1 MELDLP
7 TVKLNGK
14 GSKSND
20 GDLFDVSLTDEEYDK
35 KNYHNDTAIRQS
47 SHFTSCNAFSS
58 LNPHMS
64 SPSVS
69 SEDMSRSPSQT
80 RDPTPSAAFNQIS
93 SASNALGLGIP
104 DKHVMPDGVDS
115 DSQLSEASAQ
125 SAQSAHSTF
134 SGRSGILS
142 SAALA
147 DLNAEL
153 CDLKRTLH
161 AESAHATA
169 ALLASHVPDL
179 SLVDLSLDERRA
191 STATTTTPG
200 SVSAS
205 ASTATPSVA
214 LSLSLSSTSASATA
228 IATASGVDGSEG
240 TLSCASSQSHSV
252 ATPSSPALG
261 VLVRPR
267 AAPGG
272 AVASAALPL
281 PPHQSLPP
289 PPHSASASF
298 SKGAPQSTPFSF
310 STVFALSFEALGN

>member
-1 MELDLP
+1 MALDLP
-7 TVKLNGK
+7 TVKLNGN

-20 GDLFDVSLTDEEYDK
+20 GDLFDVSLTDEECDK
-35 KNYHNDTAIRQS
+35 KNNHNDSALRQ
-47 SHFTSCNAFSS
+47 SHFTPCNAFSS

-69 SEDMSRSPSQT
+69 SEDMSRSSSQT
-80 RDPTPSAAFNQIS
+80 RDPTPTVALNQSS
-93 SASNALGLGIP
+93 SASNDLVLGVPG
-104 DKHVMPDGVDS
+104 KHVMPDGVDS

-161 AESAHATA
+161 AESASATA

-179 SLVDLSLDERRA
+179 SLVDLSLDEGRA
-191 STATTTTPG
+191 STTATPG
-200 SVSAS
+200 SAS
-205 ASTATPSVA
+205 AATPSLAPSLSCASLA
-214 LSLSLSSTSASATA
+214 LSLSSSSASATA
-228 IATASGVDGSEG
+228 TASASASGVEGSEG

-252 ATPSSPALG
+252 ATPSSPAPG

-272 AVASAALPL
+272 AVPSAPLPL
-281 PPHQSLPP
+281 PPQSLPQ
-289 PPHSASASF
+289 PHSAATSPSF
-298 SKGAPQSTPFSF
+298 SKGA
-310 STVFALSFEALGN
+310 L